1 MAAAERG
8 GASSPAAS
16 PRPPSRLSPSPRPS
30 LPHTPTAR
38 PAAHPAAP
46 SMVIKVYIA
55 SSSGSTAVSG
65 ARGKLVPRRGRGGR
79 PGSVGRGRGSRD
91 PLTAPGAVRAVLRL
105 PLTESGISSMIPHP
119 SPCAGKAEPPLF
131 VGVFFVFVL
140 EVQF

>member
-8 GASSPAAS
+8 GASAPAAS
-16 PRPPSRLSPSPRPS
+16 PRPPSRLSSSPRPS

-38 PAAHPAAP
+38 PASHPAAP

-65 ARGKLVPRRGRGGR
+65 SREKLVPGGGRGGR
-79 PGSVGRGRGSRD
+79 PGRVGRGRGSRG

-105 PLTESGISSMIPHP
+105 PPTESGISSVIPHP

-131 VGVFFVFVL
+131 GGFFVVL